1 MIDGGL
7 MLAALL
13 MALAF
18 VMGLGIHRGNICA
31 VVAVRELIRDR
42 RGDRFFGFF
51 ECSLWATLTLWLAAE
66 TLTISDWSPI
76 LWVAA
81 GAIMFG
87 IGAVINGAC
96 AFGTVNWLGTG
107 RLDFLLT
114 AVGAWGGFKLVEHAF
129 SSLLPPSPSVS
140 FTASP
145 WTLVIVAAGVPL
157 LMASRWWLGSHD
169 RRALVSLSLL
179 MALIGVVSTMLAI
192 LHQPWPWLSVIVRS
206 TYAGNRLA
214 YWVLAALLFGAVV
227 GGVVTGRFRWRRP
240 TLADL
245 RDRLIGGALMGLG
258 TAVIPGGND
267 ALIFYG
273 LPSGDPVAFSGY
285 LIMLATIA
293 AVLIFAR
300 HVTPFWRGGGSA
312 TG

>member
-1 MIDGGL
+1 
-7 MLAALL
+7 MLAVLL
-13 MALAF
+13 MILAF

-51 ECSLWATLTLWLAAE
+51 ECSLWATLTLWLASE

-81 GAIMFG
+81 GALSFG
-87 IGAVINGAC
+87 LGAVINGAC

-114 AVGAWGGFKLVEHAF
+114 AVGAWGGYKVVRQVLSPV
-129 SSLLPPSPSVS
+129 LPTSPSVS
-140 FTASP
+140 FAASP
-145 WTLVIVAAGVPL
+145 WTPMLVAAGVPL
-157 LMASRWWLGSHD
+157 LLALRWRLGS
-169 RRALVSLSLL
+169 RCVRELASLSLL
-179 MALIGVVSTMLAI
+179 MALIGVVSTLLAV
-192 LHQPWPWLSVIVRS
+192 LHQPWPWLSVIVKS
-206 TYAGNRLA
+206 TYASNRLA

-227 GGVVTGRFRWRRP
+227 SGLLTGRFRWRRP
-240 TLADL
+240 TLGDL
-245 RDRLIGGALMGLG
+245 RNRLAGGALMGLG
-258 TAVIPGGND
+258 SAVIPGGND

-285 LIMLATIA
+285 LIMLAAIA
-293 AVLIFAR
+293 AVLIFAQ
-300 HVTPFWRGGGSA
+300 HVTPFWRRGNSA